1 MLLLAVIALGVLT
14 VALTASAAPKNLV
27 FILDA
32 SNSMN
37 KPFDSGTRLD
47 AAKAALID
55 LLDLTSKLDRA
66 GLYVFGHRI
75 GKDDSEASCQDIEAL
90 FPLLPRD
97 AADNPDV
104 TAAINGIEAQGMTP
118 IADALVAASN
128 ALSGYG

>member
-1 MLLLAVIALGVLT
+1 MRNRSLLLAVIALGVLT

-55 LLDLTSKLDRA
+55 LLDVRPKLDRA
-66 GLYVFGHRI
+66 GVYVFGHRI
-75 GKDDSEASCQDIEAL
+75 AKDDSEASCQDIEAF
-90 FPLLPRD
+90 FPLLPPD
-97 AADNPDV
+97 AANNPDV
-104 TAAINGIEAQGMTP
+104 IAAIN
-118 IADALVAASN
+118 
-128 ALSGYG
+128 